1 MAPHEPSP
9 RRLVGPLYLHR
20 GCVMFFLNPDGVFFI
35 EDSGE
40 GLEKQRQSFAEFSM
54 RHNVGRNHLGNG
66 ASI

>member
-1 MAPHEPSP
+1 
-9 RRLVGPLYLHR
+9 
-20 GCVMFFLNPDGVFFI
+20 MFFLNPDGVFFI